1 MKYIDGIKSCKCEWH
16 QFTPTWKRI
25 MPIPSTKTFCEYA
38 IKDKKITYKFKL
50 TMPQTIH
57 IPIWEEIVNIPDDY
71 YECLL
76 PDIDWKDVDG
86 MTIPFRIINK
96 RTLED

>member
-1 MKYIDGIKSCKCEWH
+1 MKQYIDGIKDTKVKRNWY
-16 QFTPTWKRI
+16 KRI
-25 MPIPSTKTFCEYA
+25 GNVVYCDVNGVGFKYYA
-38 IKDKKITYKFKL
+38 GR
-50 TMPQTIH
+50 H

-71 YECLL
+71 YECQL

-96 RTLED
+96 ATIKD